1 MAKSCTIKVSIEALN
16 VIYTTK
22 QIDLVF
28 QTDGMFTLQ

>member
-22 QIDLVF
+22 QIDIF
-28 QTDGMFTLQ
+28 QTDAMFTLQ